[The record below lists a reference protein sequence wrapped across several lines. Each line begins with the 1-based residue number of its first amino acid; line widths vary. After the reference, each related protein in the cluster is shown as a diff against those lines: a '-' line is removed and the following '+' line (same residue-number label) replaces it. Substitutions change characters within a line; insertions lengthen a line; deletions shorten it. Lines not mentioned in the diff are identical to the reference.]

1 MQCYSRHTPKRKFTD
16 LTSSD
21 HHQTLT
27 TTKNDGK
34 SKPSST
40 TEGEAAN
47 TNSWSNGKAMTS
59 QRQRG
64 NLTRV
69 STEAVKK
76 FLKNTAT
83 FTIFQPELY
92 DMTAAL
98 PIITLTDPEGRH
110 TALWPAQPKKPYRH
124 DPYPFPDLRPMTE
137 RDRAI
142 LRDSLPSPYR
152 PPSSQPRRSI
162 IKKISERFLK
172 KRHRPNTASE
182 PPL

>member
-1 MQCYSRHTPKRKFTD
+1 MYSMQCYSCRTLKRKLMD
-16 LTSSD
+16 PTSFD
-21 HHQTLT
+21 HHQTSI

-34 SKPSST
+34 SKLSST

-47 TNSWSNGKAMTS
+47 THSLSNGKATTS
-59 QRQRG
+59 RKQRG

-76 FLKNTAT
+76 FSKNTAT
-83 FTIFQPELY
+83 FTIFQPEPY

-98 PIITLTDPEGRH
+98 PTNTLTDPEGRH

-124 DPYPFPDLRPMTE
+124 DSYPFPDLGLMTE
-137 RDRAI
+137 RDWAI

-172 KRHRPNTASE
+172 KKTPPQHR
-182 PPL
+182 L